1 MSWRCSLL
9 RRKLVPYLE
18 GGLARPAAERLE
30 KHLAGCRECSG
41 LLIRLREG
49 DEAAREFGRI
59 GSGSAR
65 TPRAFSELQT
75 ALGSRLDSRT
85 RPFGSL
91 GGVLHGLAASP
102 ALRTFVAV
110 ALAGAV
116 ILVTL
121 GRIGPWRDEGNPAA
135 SLDSGEYRGFTAVRI
150 AEFPSQS
157 RTRVSTEGFVRD
169 VYYDEQEKT
178 LHIKLVERPQK
189 SEPFVIC
196 EIPRPDGIALPKEGT
211 HIRVYGMARFDA
223 QPGRGWHEVNPV
235 LTMAVL
241 NR

>member
-1 MSWRCSLL
+1 MSWRCLLL

-18 GGLARPAAERLE
+18 GGLSKPASERLE
-30 KHLAGCRECSG
+30 KHLAACRECSE
-41 LLIRLREG
+41 LLVRLRAG
-49 DEAAREFGRI
+49 HQAGREFGRV
-59 GSGSAR
+59 GPGPAQG
-65 TPRAFSELQT
+65 PPAFGAFRA
-75 ALGSRLDSRT
+75 ALGPRLDSRR
-85 RPFGSL
+85 RPSRPQ
-91 GGVLHGLAASP
+91 GGVLHGLSAAP
-102 ALRTFVAV
+102 AFRTFVAV

-116 ILVTL
+116 ILVIS
-121 GRIGPWRDEGNPAA
+121 GRIGSWRGERNSAA
-135 SLDSGEYRGFTAVRI
+135 AQDSGEYRDFTAVPI
-150 AEFPSQS
+150 AEFPFQS
-157 RTRVSTEGFVRD
+157 RARVSTEGFVRD

-241 NR
+241 KR